1 MLTAAYSGDTTI
13 TVTEAEPQPPAS
25 GQVQIEVS
33 YVGLCGTDLHILHGN
48 MDARVETPLVFGHE
62 MSGRISAIGSNV
74 SGWNIGDAVTVMP
87 LDWDGT
93 CPACLAGNEHV
104 CQNLDF
110 IGIDSPGAL
119 QAYWNVPAR
128 VLVPLPDG
136 IALDA
141 AALVEP
147 VAVAVHD
154 VRRSEIAPG
163 EKAVVIGGGPI
174 GVLIATVS
182 RAFGADVAVV
192 ELDASRRA
200 QIASLGFATLDPRE
214 VDQVA
219 WVEQWTGGAGA
230 DVVFEVSGAAAAVLG
245 ATSLA
250 KVRGTLVVVAIHP
263 TPREID
269 LQRVFWRELRIL
281 GARVYQRTDFEKAVE
296 LVADG
301 TIPSRLLITKIVPL
315 AETRAAFDDLEGGRA
330 MKVLVDVQAGQSVP
344 ETEDA
349 SGAMA

>member
-1 MLTAAYSGDTTI
+1 MLTARYVGDRVVDTA
-13 TVTEAEPQPPAS
+13 EADVSPPAA
-25 GQVQIEVS
+25 GQVQVRVA
-33 YVGLCGTDLHILHGN
+33 YNGLCGTDLHILHGS
-48 MDARVETPLVFGHE
+48 MDARVQTPLIFGHE
-62 MSGRISAIGSNV
+62 MSGTIAAVGEGV
-74 SGWNIGDAVTVMP
+74 SGLSVGDPVTVMP

-93 CPACLAGNEHV
+93 CAACLAGHTHV

-128 VLVPLPDG
+128 VVVPLPDG
-136 IALDA
+136 VALVA

-154 VRRSEIAPG
+154 VRRSEVAPG

-174 GVLIATVS
+174 GVLIATVA

-192 ELDASRRA
+192 ELDPNRRA
-200 QIASLGFATLDPRE
+200 QIAGLGFATLDPRD

-219 WVEQWTGGAGA
+219 WVEEWTGGAGA

-281 GARVYQRTDFEKAVE
+281 GARVYQRTDFERAVE
-296 LVADG
+296 LIADG
-301 TIPSRLLITKIVPL
+301 IIPSELLTTAIVPL
-315 AETRAAFDDLEGGRA
+315 AETRAAFDELEAGRA
-330 MKVLVDVQAGQSVP
+330 MKVLVDVQAGQEAV
-344 ETEDA
+344 A
-349 SGAMA
+349 